1 MERCDCCVLISLF
14 WESVVCYT
22 LKLIKK
28 THFHDKKTNYLATTK
43 KKHLTVICA
52 IDQISVN
59 WPAVSLVLQ
68 MVSHK
73 YTH

>member
-1 MERCDCCVLISLF
+1 M
-14 WESVVCYT
+14 
-22 LKLIKK
+22 IKR
-28 THFHDKKTNYLATTK
+28 NYLATTK